1 MTKALRIPIR
11 TYQDL
16 VQEEERLTL
25 LADWHK
31 QQVKEDVQELKKQ
44 LAPVAKIASFVGR
57 LGGPVSNHP
66 LLSAGLGMGAGLLV
80 EKAVKG
86 ARSVKWLAGIA
97 GAAAPF
103 LKKAAMGFAG
113 RLLTKKAAGNR

>member
-1 MTKALRIPIR
+1 MNKALPIPIR
-11 TYQDL
+11 TYHDL
-16 VQEEERLTL
+16 VLEEQRLTQ

-44 LAPVAKIASFVGR
+44 LAPLARIASFVNR
-57 LGGPVSNHP
+57 IGGPVSNNP

-80 EKAVKG
+80 ERAVKG

-103 LKKAAMGFAG
+103 IKKVAAGLAG
-113 RLLTKKAAGNR
+113 RLLTKKPAGGR